1 MAVATVGSELGF
13 SDLDEEVDA
22 GELELEGELP
32 AWLGGSLLRTG
43 PARWDLAAGSVR
55 HWFDGLAM
63 LHRFSFGAG
72 RVAYA
77 NRFLRSRAFEA
88 AQRDGRLGYREFASD
103 PCRSA
108 FRRVSTLFDPAAQLS
123 DNGSVN
129 VTRLGDQYLAL
140 TETPLPV
147 AFDPHTLETLG
158 IPAPPARPPADIS
171 TAHPHHDRERRELV
185 GHGTKIGARSHYALY
200 AQRDAADRRVV
211 ARIPAGKPAY
221 QHSFGLTPRHAIV
234 FEGPF
239 VVNPLALALADR
251 PFIENFRWEPERG
264 TRFWVVDRERGG
276 VDGPWTGEPLF
287 CFHQVNAFEDGD
299 DVVIDLLAFDDA
311 SVVSALGLGRLRA
324 GEAPPWPEL
333 RRFRL
338 PLSRPGAIAGEPLSD
353 VRFELPRIDYA
364 RRNGREHRYVWGMA
378 SRDGGLFERVVKV
391 DVAVGTTQAWDE
403 PGSYPGEPVFVA
415 RPGGEAEDDG
425 VLLSVVLDSRERR
438 SWLLVLDAAGFTEL
452 ARATVPHAIPFGFH
466 GQFREKW

>member
-13 SDLDEEVDA
+13 SDLDEEVAIDD
-22 GELELEGELP
+22 LQLEGELP
-32 AWLGGSLLRTG
+32 GWLGGSLLRTG
-43 PARWDLAAGSVR
+43 PARWDLAEGSVS

-88 AQRDGRLGYREFASD
+88 AQRDGRLAYREFASD

-147 AFDPHTLETLG
+147 AFDPGTLETLG
-158 IPAPPARPPADIS
+158 VRGTPPADLS
-171 TAHPHHDRERRELV
+171 TAHPHHDRTRGELV
-185 GHGTKIGARSHYALY
+185 GHGTKIGARSNYVLY
-200 AQRDAADRRVV
+200 AQRDVADQRVV
-211 ARIPAGKPAY
+211 ASIPAKKPAY
-221 QHSFGLTPRHAIV
+221 QHSFGLTQRHAIV

-251 PFIENFRWEPERG
+251 PFIENFHWEPERG

-276 VDGPWTGEPLF
+276 VAGPWVGEPLF
-287 CFHQVNAFEDGD
+287 CFHAVNAFEDGD

-311 SVVSALGLGRLRA
+311 SIVPALALGRLRD

-338 PLSRPGAIAGEPLSD
+338 PLSAPRAVTGEALSD

-364 RRNGREHRYVWGMA
+364 RRNGREHRFVWGMA
-378 SRDGGLFERVVKV
+378 PHDGGLFGQIVKV
-391 DVAVGTTQAWDE
+391 DIPGGEADTWHE

-425 VLLSVVLDSRERR
+425 VLLSVVLEPERGQ
-438 SWLLVLDAAGFTEL
+438 SSLLVLDAHDLSEL
-452 ARATVPHAIPFGFH
+452 ARARVPHHIPFGFH
-466 GQFREKW
+466 GQHFGSL